1 MYVKCPAANISHV
14 TQKGFGLKPVM
25 VWVNWGGVGGGAVT
39 SEGSAHRDTETGR
52 AHRLCDWNFYARR
65 GDLTLFNLLT
75 YLTHRHMHAHTLA
88 VAGEQLQ
95 IKHIRSN
102 REGRVR

>member
-1 MYVKCPAANISHV
+1 MSSCKYQSCDTERIWAKACD
-14 TQKGFGLKPVM
+14 
-25 VWVNWGGVGGGAVT
+25 VWVYWGGGAVT
-39 SEGSAHRDTETGR
+39 SVGSAYRDTETGR

-88 VAGEQLQ
+88 IVGEQLQ
-95 IKHIRSN
+95 IKRIRSN
-102 REGRVR
+102 RERRVR

>member
-1 MYVKCPAANISHV
+1 MSSCKYQSCDTERIWAKACD
-14 TQKGFGLKPVM
+14 GL
-25 VWVNWGGVGGGAVT
+25 VGLGRGGAVT
-39 SEGSAHRDTETGR
+39 SEGSAYRDTETGR

-88 VAGEQLQ
+88 IVGEQLQ

-102 REGRVR
+102 RERRVR